1 LRKGLISILA
11 GIVIGVLVAYNTL
24 DYEGWTIQYT
34 GADGEVTRAINE
46 LDVDLL
52 LDSLLIV
59 VGSSA
64 FIYVI
69 WSMIEKG
76 RKNRSAL

>member
-1 LRKGLISILA
+1 MISILA
-11 GIVIGVLVAYNTL
+11 GIVIGVLIAYNTL
-24 DYEGWTIQYT
+24 DYEGWTILHT

-46 LDVDLL
+46 VDVDLL

-69 WSMIEKG
+69 WSMIERG